1 VRIGRVV
8 VPIAVAT
15 LAGNLLAGCAATAT
29 AVGERKLDVQT
40 RMSDTIF
47 LEPPPAGTER
57 TVYVEV
63 RNTSDKPDLDIAP
76 LVREGVAA
84 RGLRVV
90 DDPAAARYLLQANVL
105 QAGRS
110 ARTAADLAYRKGFG
124 SPITGGI
131 IGGAAGYGAGA
142 LGANDTAAVIGGALA
157 GAAIATVADA
167 FVQRVDYSVVT
178 DVQLSERAPAGLV
191 VTETEQAGTGQGS
204 GATRTQTSSRSTEWR
219 RYRTRVVST
228 AERTNLDW
236 PEAAPELVAGLSRS
250 LAGLF

>member
-1 VRIGRVV
+1 VRIGPFVV
-8 VPIAVAT
+8 AAA
-15 LAGNLLAGCAATAT
+15 LAGALQGCAAAST
-29 AVGERKLDVQT
+29 AVAERRLDVQT
-40 RMSDTIF
+40 RMTDTIF
-47 LEPPPAGTER
+47 LEPAPAGVER

-105 QAGRS
+105 QAGRG

-124 SPITGGI
+124 SPVTGGI

-142 LGANDTAAVIGGALA
+142 LGANDTLAVIGGALA
-157 GAAIATVADA
+157 GAAVATVADA

-178 DVQLSERAPAGLV
+178 DVQLSERAPSGLV
-191 VTETEQAGTGQGS
+191 VTETERAGAGQGS
-204 GATRTQTSSRSTEWR
+204 GADRTQTSSRSTEWR

-228 AERTNLDW
+228 AERANLDW
-236 PEAAPELVAGLSRS
+236 PEAAPQLAAGLSRS